1 LGELCL
7 ICDHLRKSDRTCAC
21 SLSQSPNIAITQ
33 SGRHAH
39 KHGFNEQQ
47 TDITSITTVSNNN
60 RQVDPGR
67 NSNMS
72 SHMLA
77 RERERL
83 QAQPKTAKRPKQILR
98 FEPACASPERCHATF
113 TCHRLH
119 TGHRQNCHD
128 THTQTHPH
136 TPDFT
141 PQSKGLVRSC
151 LIFAN
156 TLVTC
161 NNLRRLNHFC
171 PGILPAAA
179 TERRAFEAQTQR
191 LVSWLAVWVTG
202 Y

>member
-39 KHGFNEQQ
+39 KHGFDEQQ
-47 TDITSITTVSNNN
+47 TILTVSNNN

-119 TGHRQNCHD
+119 TATDKIATTLIRKR
-128 THTQTHPH
+128 THTHPTSH
-136 TPDFT
+136 LNL
-141 PQSKGLVRSC
+141 KGLSDPA
-151 LIFAN
+151 LS
-156 TLVTC
+156 
-161 NNLRRLNHFC
+161 LRR
-171 PGILPAAA
+171 ILWSRA
-179 TERRAFEAQTQR
+179 TIYA
-191 LVSWLAVWVTG
+191 G
-202 Y
+202 

>member
-83 QAQPKTAKRPKQILR
+83 QAQPKTAKRPKQFLR
-98 FEPACASPERCHATF
+98 FEQHVPARSDVMPLSHATDF
-113 TCHRLH
+113 TLATDKIATTLIRK
-119 TGHRQNCHD
+119 R
-128 THTQTHPH
+128 THTHPTSH
-136 TPDFT
+136 LNL
-141 PQSKGLVRSC
+141 KGLSDPA
-151 LIFAN
+151 LS
-156 TLVTC
+156 
-161 NNLRRLNHFC
+161 LR
-171 PGILPAAA
+171 ILWSRA
-179 TERRAFEAQTQR
+179 TIYA
-191 LVSWLAVWVTG
+191 G
-202 Y
+202 